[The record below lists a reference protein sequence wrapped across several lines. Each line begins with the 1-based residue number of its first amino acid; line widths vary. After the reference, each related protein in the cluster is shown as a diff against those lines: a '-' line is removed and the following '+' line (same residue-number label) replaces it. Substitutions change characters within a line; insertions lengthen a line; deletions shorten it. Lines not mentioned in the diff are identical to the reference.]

1 MNTWVGHIARQQACI
16 AGFAPSPSPSLEA
29 SLEDDEDDANSFH
42 DDEIQPLNDLPFVIH
57 DKK

>member
-1 MNTWVGHIARQQACI
+1 M
-16 AGFAPSPSPSLEA
+16 AGLAPSPSPSLEA
-29 SLEDDEDDANSFH
+29 SLDDEDDEDDANSFH